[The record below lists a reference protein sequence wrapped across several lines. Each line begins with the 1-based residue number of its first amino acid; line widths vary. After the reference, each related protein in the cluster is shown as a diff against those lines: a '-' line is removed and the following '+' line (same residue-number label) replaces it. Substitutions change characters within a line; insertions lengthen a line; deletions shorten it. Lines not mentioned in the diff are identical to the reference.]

1 VSLLGIDLKEEYEES
16 KERILKKLKMD
27 SLEHTKSLVI
37 KSEPGERFSKL
48 STAEDVSK
56 GTEATTGALQTEEE
70 STGAS
75 SKSSLVSPSPSVKI
89 PAMFLKPEERAA
101 LALKE
106 RLERTKLYDSNPNA
120 VLTQLSKEP
129 TDFASA
135 KELPEYFDGNIVKL
149 NDYVPSEDPYG
160 GLKTKVC
167 PFYKKLPG

>member
-16 KERILKKLKMD
+16 KERILKKLKME
-27 SLEHTKSLVI
+27 SLDHTKPLVKI
-37 KSEPGERFSKL
+37 EPGERFSEP
-48 STAEDVSK
+48 STAEDVPQR
-56 GTEATTGALQTEEE
+56 TEATTGALQTEEE

-75 SKSSLVSPSPSVKI
+75 SKPLVSPSPSVKI

>member
-1 VSLLGIDLKEEYEES
+1 VSLLGIGLKEEYEES

-27 SLEHTKSLVI
+27 SLDHTKSLV

-75 SKSSLVSPSPSVKI
+75 SKPLVSPSSSVKI

>member
-1 VSLLGIDLKEEYEES
+1 VNLLGIDPKEEYEES

-27 SLEHTKSLVI
+27 SLDHTKSLV
-37 KSEPGERFSKL
+37 KSEPGDGERFSKP

-56 GTEATTGALQTEEE
+56 GTEAATGALQTEEE

-75 SKSSLVSPSPSVKI
+75 SKSLVSPSPSVKI

-129 TDFASA
+129 TDFVSA